1 MQDSTYNSLY
11 NNESECSSM
20 RTGREIKQKVRKL
33 ILRKKNLNDNS
44 NEITEI
50 SDRYPDLLQLNL
62 SYNNLSTLP
71 QNFSNLKNILSL
83 DIRKNAFK
91 DINKIIT
98 FLSKFKYLTDLKID
112 FSNSSQVQTLLNQI
126 PNLLYIN
133 GKSTEDYIT
142 PVDIN
147 KDFVD
152 EISIEKKLPEF
163 NDLFVLFQ
171 NNFQNENQEELA
183 KDIYDKFQN
192 LINEEANKINSNNN
206 GNNLPNYLLAN
217 NIIKSEMNLLLF
229 FINSFFN
236 HSEYL
241 NMENAKT
248 DISQKINDILNLL
261 FKTLSNIIEE
271 LNEKITS
278 MNKLKNKKIELLLEY
293 LNDPNINNINNSNI
307 INNNINKEDNINSK
321 INNINEEYEKLK
333 NKYNEDKELLNLK
346 IEKLQKENK
355 QMTDLLIK
363 KGLELTGNN
372 TNNNN
377 NLNNS
382 LISNNSLKKSSGGET
397 NKNEGGTDPTLL
409 GLTGAKILSKKQMHD
424 FMNEIY
430 ESKIEYDKVCNENH
444 LKRESMEHYM
454 YKFLN
459 NKYGLKN
466 LVIEWSS
473 SIITG
478 IKMYSSSDSDIN
490 LFGKILKNK
499 IEEGQRLVI
508 TKLKSTIKEL
518 YDTYVKNKNRLLMK
532 NKNKNNKEI
541 EKILSNFNE
550 DILLNEDEWK
560 NIIKSIYNEDE
571 YKIITKYIINKISDK
586 NDIQKKNY
594 INNLMKKKKSEVT
607 RDDLELAS
615 KIKFAM
621 NISYKELENILIG
634 YQITYREKYLSNL
647 HKLFV
652 NYDEDSVGVLN
663 ENGFKKLL
671 NSIDFIQKEGIQYMK
686 KLLNKIDPHSY
697 NNITFSDIVNLFSEE
712 MIKDESGLTMN
723 ILDKLGLED
732 PSNLNL
738 E

>member
-20 RTGREIKQKVRKL
+20 RTGREIKQKTRKL

-44 NEITEI
+44 KEIADI
-50 SDRYPDLLQLNL
+50 SENPDLLHLNL
-62 SYNNLSTLP
+62 SYNNLTNLP
-71 QNFSNLKNILSL
+71 QSFNSLKHLISL
-83 DIRKNAFK
+83 DLRKNGFK
-91 DINKIIT
+91 DINQIINS
-98 FLSKFKYLTDLKID
+98 LSKFQYLTDLKID

-126 PNLLYIN
+126 PNLLYVN
-133 GKSTEDYIT
+133 GKSTVDYTIA
-142 PVDIN
+142 VDVK

-163 NDLFVLFQ
+163 NDLFEMFQ

-183 KDIYDKFQN
+183 KDLYDKFQN
-192 LINEEANKINSNNN
+192 LINEEANKINTSNNS

-217 NIIKSEMNLLLF
+217 NIIKSEINLLLF

-241 NMENAKT
+241 TMENAKK

-261 FKTLSNIIEE
+261 FKNLSNIIEE
-271 LNEKITS
+271 LNTKIES
-278 MNKLKNKKIELLLEY
+278 NNKLKNKKIELLLEF
-293 LNDPNINNINNSNI
+293 LNDPSVNNGNAL
-307 INNNINKEDNINSK
+307 NNNIREDNVNTK
-321 INNINEEYEKLK
+321 INNTQEDYEKLQK
-333 NKYNEDKELLNLK
+333 KFNEERELYNLK
-346 IEKLQKENK
+346 IEKLKNENK
-355 QMTDLLIK
+355 QITDLLIK
-363 KGLELTGNN
+363 KGLELSGNIS
-372 TNNNN
+372 NNNN
-377 NLNNS
+377 SILS
-382 LISNNSLKKSSGGET
+382 SSTSIKKSGET
-397 NKNEGGTDPTLL
+397 NKGEGGSDPAIL
-409 GLTGAKILSKKQMHD
+409 GLTGAKILSKKVMHD

-444 LKRESMEHYM
+444 IKRESMEHYM

-499 IEEGQRLVI
+499 IDEGQKLVI
-508 TKLKSTIKEL
+508 NKLKTTIKEL
-518 YDTYVKNKNRLLMK
+518 YDTYIRNKNKLLNK
-532 NKNKNNKEI
+532 NKNKNIDKEI
-541 EKILSNFNE
+541 EKILASFTE

-571 YKIITKYIINKISDK
+571 YKIITKYINNIISDK

-594 INNLMKKKKSEVT
+594 INNLMSKKKSQVT
-607 RDDLELAS
+607 RDDIENAN

-621 NISYKELENILIG
+621 KISYKEFENILIG
-634 YQITYREKYLSNL
+634 YQVTYREKYLSNL

-652 NYDEDSVGVLN
+652 HYDEESLGVLN

-671 NSIDFIQKEGIQYMK
+671 NSIEFVQKEGLQYMK
-686 KLLNKIDPHSY
+686 KLLNKIDPYSY
-697 NNITFSDIVNLFSEE
+697 NNITFTDIVNLFSEE
-712 MIKDESGLTMN
+712 VLTDENGLTMN